1 MSNIRRLLAGGA
13 AAAALALAG
22 LPAAGASAA
31 ATATRPALPTRVLHV
46 RVGSEMA
53 TFKIRGDWKMVTAR
67 LPREHLPRPKI
78 IRSATARANGS
89 ASSGNWSGYVDIANK
104 GVAIRYVTSDFNI
117 PNLNCANS
125 TNGTNGQNWFSSWT
139 GLDGWTDGT
148 VEQQGIEDTCNG
160 GSATLYVF
168 YEMYP
173 ANPVVFTGAG
183 FGDALQSSTYYNTST
198 GDYTLDV
205 TDLTQSG
212 AGVTETIKCAGTCHN
227 SSAEVISEAPG
238 GGPPTYG
245 LTDYG
250 AENYTSSGVTSR
262 SGTKGTLTGNSL
274 WSSDSITMV
283 NSSDSHTLSTV
294 GALQGNVAFLAK
306 WVAST

>member
-22 LPAAGASAA
+22 LPAAGASATT
-31 ATATRPALPTRVLHV
+31 TATRPALPTRVLHV
-46 RVGSEMA
+46 RVGSETA
-53 TFKIRGDWKMVTAR
+53 TFKIRGDWKMTTAR

-78 IRSATARANGS
+78 IRSGTAHANGS
-89 ASSGNWSGYVDIANK
+89 ATSGNWSGYVDIANK
-104 GVAIRYVTSDFNI
+104 GVALRYVTADFNI
-117 PNLNCANS
+117 PSLNCASS
-125 TNGTNGQNWFSSWT
+125 TNGTSGQNWFSSWT

-160 GSATLYVF
+160 GSPTLYVF

-173 ANPVVFTGAG
+173 ADPVVFTGAS

-198 GDYTLDV
+198 GNYTLDV

-212 AGVTETIKCAGTCHN
+212 AGVTETIKCAKTCNN

-245 LTDYG
+245 LSDYG

-274 WSSDSITMV
+274 WKSDSITMT
-283 NSSDSHTLSTV
+283 SGGDTLSTV